1 MRRLVLALG
10 CLVVVAARSA
20 AAQTPP
26 FVAALDRQAAAPGE
40 PFVYEVRLTLGGDD
54 PFDDFRAPDFKGLS
68 VLSASRFPN
77 RSMSVQMGGGAT
89 RVENRLSWR
98 FELALAAGA
107 KGPVTIGAAHVRVGG
122 RTLASNAVTVHL
134 GAAGAAPSPPPGQR
148 GGKGLFPGGLF
159 PPDIFGEEPSDNAVS
174 STPGAA
180 FIRAVVDKPRVF
192 VGEQATV
199 TWYLYITE
207 PQNNFQPLAQPRTD
221 GFWSEDLPSTNPQG
235 RLAFTDKVEGG
246 RRYQV
251 AVLAAK
257 ALFPLQ
263 AGKLTVTAMEAE
275 VSQADFF
282 GRPVRARRLK
292 ADPLT
297 IEAVPLPREGQPPGF
312 EPGNVGQFS
321 CEVATD
327 RAGVAIGD
335 AVTVTVTVRGTGNVR
350 NVHVPA
356 LPTLD
361 GWKSYEP
368 KTNVAVEPGT
378 PVTGTKTV
386 EWLIRPDRA
395 GKTTIPALVLASFD
409 PAARRY
415 VETRTLPIELVVTGE
430 PGAPTTVAGAGAGA
444 PLAGG
449 PVVDNVIG
457 QAIRPIRVRGTPRRD
472 LGAAFIHGAG
482 FTATVVVP
490 PLAFLGLVIGGR
502 VRRRLG
508 ADTGRTRRRRL
519 RSHAH
524 RRLRAAEGH
533 RALGRT
539 ADFYVEIDRVLRE
552 VLSERLGAPAAGL
565 NLDELRTALAARGLQ
580 PPEIARVAAALE
592 ASDQARFAPGER
604 ASPTAMA
611 AALGE
616 AAELIDIIGGEA

>member
-1 MRRLVLALG
+1 VRRLLLAFVCLALG
-10 CLVVVAARSA
+10 GFARPA

-40 PFVYEVRLTLGGDD
+40 PFVYEVTLTLGGDD

-68 VLSASRFPN
+68 VLSASRYPN
-77 RSMSVQMGGGAT
+77 RSMSVQMGGGTT

-98 FELALAAGA
+98 FELALAAGTKA
-107 KGPVTIGAAHVRVGG
+107 PVTIGAAHVRVGG
-122 RTLASNAVTVHL
+122 RTLASNTVTVHV
-134 GAAGAAPSPPPGQR
+134 GAGGAAPSAPPRPR
-148 GGKGLFPGGLF
+148 GGGLF
-159 PPDIFGEEPSDNAVS
+159 PRGFPSSLFDDEPNNNALS

-180 FIRAVVDKPRVF
+180 FIRAVADKPRVF
-192 VGEQATV
+192 VGEQVTV
-199 TWYLYITE
+199 TWYLYVTE
-207 PQNNFQPLAQPRTD
+207 PPGNFDLLAQPRAD

-235 RLAFTDKVEGG
+235 QLAFSDRVEGG
-246 RRYQV
+246 QPYKV

-263 AGKLTVTAMEAE
+263 AGKLTVTPMEAQ
-275 VSQADFF
+275 VAQVDFF

-292 ADPLT
+292 ADPIN

-312 EPGNVGQFS
+312 EPGNVGQFT
-321 CEVATD
+321 CEVAID
-327 RAGVAIGD
+327 RGGVAIGD

-350 NVHVPA
+350 NVQVPP
-356 LPTLD
+356 LPKLE

-368 KTNVAVEPGT
+368 KTTVAVEPGT
-378 PVTGTKTV
+378 PVTGSKTV
-386 EWLIRPDRA
+386 EWLIRPERA
-395 GKTTIPALVLASFD
+395 GNVTIPALVLESFD
-409 PAARRY
+409 PTGRRY
-415 VETRTLPIELVVTGE
+415 IETRTLPLELGATGE
-430 PGAPTTVAGAGAGA
+430 PGAPTAVAGAGAPASGA
-444 PLAGG
+444 G
-449 PVVDNVIG
+449 PVADNVIG

-472 LGAAFIHGAG
+472 LGAAFVHGAG

-490 PLAFLGLVIGGR
+490 PLAFLGLVVGGR

-519 RSHAH
+519 RSYAH
-524 RRLRAAEGH
+524 RRLRAAEAH

-552 VLSERLGAPAAGL
+552 VLSERLGVPAAGL
-565 NLDELRTALAARGLQ
+565 QLDELRAALAARGLQ

-604 ASPTAMA
+604 ASPAAMT
-611 AALGE
+611 AALAE
-616 AAELIDIIGGEA
+616 AGELIDIIGGEA

>member
-1 MRRLVLALG
+1 
-10 CLVVVAARSA
+10 
-20 AAQTPP
+20 
-26 FVAALDRQAAAPGE
+26 
-40 PFVYEVRLTLGGDD
+40 
-54 PFDDFRAPDFKGLS
+54 
-68 VLSASRFPN
+68 
-77 RSMSVQMGGGAT
+77 
-89 RVENRLSWR
+89 
-98 FELALAAGA
+98 
-107 KGPVTIGAAHVRVGG
+107 
-122 RTLASNAVTVHL
+122 
-134 GAAGAAPSPPPGQR
+134 
-148 GGKGLFPGGLF
+148 
-159 PPDIFGEEPSDNAVS
+159 
-174 STPGAA
+174 
-180 FIRAVVDKPRVF
+180 
-192 VGEQATV
+192 
-199 TWYLYITE
+199 
-207 PQNNFQPLAQPRTD
+207 
-221 GFWSEDLPSTNPQG
+221 
-235 RLAFTDKVEGG
+235 
-246 RRYQV
+246 
-251 AVLAAK
+251 
-257 ALFPLQ
+257 
-263 AGKLTVTAMEAE
+263 
-275 VSQADFF
+275 
-282 GRPVRARRLK
+282 
-292 ADPLT
+292 
-297 IEAVPLPREGQPPGF
+297 
-312 EPGNVGQFS
+312 
-321 CEVATD
+321 
-327 RAGVAIGD
+327 
-335 AVTVTVTVRGTGNVR
+335 VTVTVRGTGNVR